1 MDSLTHIVLGACI
14 GEIILGKNIGR
25 RAMLLGAL
33 AQSVP
38 DIDFIAGMWMPVSTE
53 LLAHRGI
60 THSFLFGGV
69 VSFFLALIAARWHK
83 AETISVRK
91 WFYFFL
97 IEIGCHLFLDACNNY
112 GIGWFEPFSTKRIS
126 FNVIYVADPLF
137 TILPVIA
144 FGFLIFLKTDHAHR
158 LKWARAGMLAAA
170 IYLSFAFVN
179 KYNINKSVKNYM
191 ASTGKVHDKYFTTP
205 TLLNNLLWFLVVEDN
220 TGFKIGYRSIF
231 DNSDS
236 LQLHHIEKNE
246 LLLKPIA
253 DHDEVVELKRFS
265 QGYYTIEKMGDT
277 LVFNDLRF
285 GQSAGWQ
292 NINNPFAFRYY
303 LSHPQNN
310 DLIVQRGRF
319 AGFNLNSAKKMFER
333 MKNEK

>member
-144 FGFLIFLKTDHAHR
+144 FGFLIFLKTDHVHR

-265 QGYYTIEKMGDT
+265 QGYYTIEKLGDT

-292 NINNPFAFRYY
+292 NINSRFAFHYY
-303 LSHPQNN
+303 LGHPEDN

>member
-144 FGFLIFLKTDHAHR
+144 FGFLIFLKTDHAYR

-292 NINNPFAFRYY
+292 NINSRFAFHYY
-303 LSHPQNN
+303 LGHPEDN

-319 AGFNLNSAKKMFER
+319 AGFNLQSAKILWDR
-333 MKNEK
+333 MKGD

>member
-14 GEIILGKNIGR
+14 GEIILDKNAGR
-25 RAMLLGAL
+25 KAMLWGAL
-33 AQSVP
+33 AQSIP
-38 DIDFIAGMWMPVSTE
+38 DIDIIAGMWMPVSTE

-83 AETISVRK
+83 AEPITLRK
-91 WFYFFL
+91 WFFFFL
-97 IEIGCHLFLDACNNY
+97 IEIACHLFLDACNNY

-137 TILPVIA
+137 SIIPAIA
-144 FGFLIFLKTDHAHR
+144 FGFLIFLKTNHSHR
-158 LKWARAGMLAAA
+158 LKWARAGVWMAA
-170 IYLSFAFVN
+170 IYLSFTFVN
-179 KYNINKSVKNYM
+179 KYSIDKSVKKYI
-191 ASTGKVHDKYFTTP
+191 ASTGKVHDNYFTTP
-205 TLLNNLLWFLVVEDN
+205 TLLNNLLWFLVVED
-220 TGFKIGYRSIF
+220 TSGYKIGYRSIF
-231 DNSDS
+231 DKSDS
-236 LQLHHIEKNE
+236 FQLHYIEKNE

-253 DHDEVVELKRFS
+253 DHVEVMELKKFS
-265 QGYYTIEKMGDT
+265 QGFYTIEKMGDT

-292 NINNPFAFRYY
+292 NINSQFAFHYY
-303 LSHPQNN
+303 LSHPENN

-319 AGFNLNSAKKMFER
+319 AGFNLQSAKILWDR
-333 MKNEK
+333 MKGD

>member
-14 GEIILGKNIGR
+14 GEIILDKNAGR
-25 RAMLLGAL
+25 KAMLWGAL

-60 THSFLFGGV
+60 THSFLFGGII
-69 VSFFLALIAARWHK
+69 SFFLALIAARWHK
-83 AETISVRK
+83 AEPIKLRK
-91 WFYFFL
+91 WFFFFL

-126 FNVIYVADPLF
+126 FNLIYVADPLF
-137 TILPVIA
+137 SILPAIA

-158 LKWARAGMLAAA
+158 LKWARAGVWAAA
-170 IYLSFAFVN
+170 IYLSFTFVN
-179 KYNINKSVKNYM
+179 KYNINKTVKEHI
-191 ASTGKVHDKYFTTP
+191 ASTEKVHDNYFTTP
-205 TLLNNLLWFLVVEDN
+205 TLLNNLLWFLVVED
-220 TGFKIGYRSIF
+220 TSGYKIGYRSIF
-231 DNSDS
+231 DKSDS
-236 LQLHHIEKNE
+236 FKLHHIEKNE

-253 DHDEVVELKRFS
+253 DHLEVMELKKFS
-265 QGYYTIEKMGDT
+265 QGYFTIEKMGDT

-285 GQSAGWQ
+285 GQSSGWQ
-292 NINNPFAFRYY
+292 NINSQFAFHYY
-303 LSHPQNN
+303 LSHPEKN

-319 AGFNLNSAKKMFER
+319 AGFNLESAKKMWER
-333 MKNEK
+333 MKGN